1 MTSNDTYE
9 SATPGKTKHFQT
21 LFCGSD
27 REIMLCDCP
36 GLGTYIFDLGCT
48 LNKIFIQYFHHRFR

>member
-1 MTSNDTYE
+1 MTWNDTYE

-36 GLGTYIFDLGCT
+36 GLGTYIVDLGGT
-48 LNKIFIQYFHHRFR
+48 